1 MDVANA
7 LLNYGY
13 GLLYGKVESGL
24 IKAGID
30 PYICVLHRD
39 EYNRPVLVYNIIE
52 SLELRLHKILDIV
65 ESPNRKAGNM
75 IFFVMY
81 DIASNKVRRA
91 VVKYLERSGCHR
103 VQRSI
108 FLADTKP
115 EMCQQIQKD
124 LTVVQAM
131 YDNKDSIFIVPLSID
146 YIRSMKVIGENIDF
160 DLILKTRSTLFF

>member
-1 MDVANA
+1 MIN
-7 LLNYGY
+7 
-13 GLLYGKVESGL
+13 VERDGD
-24 IKAGID
+24 ID
-30 PYICVLHRD
+30 ELP
-39 EYNRPVLVYNIIE
+39 
-52 SLELRLHKILDIV
+52 SLEERIRLILDLV
-65 ESPNRKAGNM
+65 NRKERNSSNM
-75 IFFVMY
+75 IVFVMY

-115 EMCQQIQKD
+115 EMCQQIQQD
-124 LTVVQAM
+124 LAEVQAM

>member
-1 MDVANA
+1 MINIERD
-7 LLNYGY
+7 GD
-13 GLLYGKVESGL
+13 
-24 IKAGID
+24 ID
-30 PYICVLHRD
+30 ELP
-39 EYNRPVLVYNIIE
+39 
-52 SLELRLHKILDIV
+52 SLEERIRLILDLV
-65 ESPNRKAGNM
+65 NRKERDSSNM

-115 EMCQQIQKD
+115 EMCQQIQRD
-124 LTVVQAM
+124 LAEVQAM

>member
-1 MDVANA
+1 MINIERNGD
-7 LLNYGY
+7 
-13 GLLYGKVESGL
+13 
-24 IKAGID
+24 ID
-30 PYICVLHRD
+30 ELP
-39 EYNRPVLVYNIIE
+39 
-52 SLELRLHKILDIV
+52 SLEERIRLILDLV
-65 ESPNRKAGNM
+65 NRKERNSSNM

-124 LTVVQAM
+124 LAEVQAM

>member
-1 MDVANA
+1 MPRKRPSAHD
-7 LLNYGY
+7 LLMRSFLRYQ
-13 GLLYGKVESGL
+13 
-24 IKAGID
+24 AGIKG
-30 PYICVLHRD
+30 HRMI
-39 EYNRPVLVYNIIE
+39 NIERDDDIDDLPT
-52 SLELRLHKILDIV
+52 LEERLKLILDLV
-65 ESPNRKAGNM
+65 NKKERKSSDM

-115 EMCQQIQKD
+115 ETCQQIQRD
-124 LTVVQAM
+124 LAAVQAM

-146 YIRSMKVIGENIDF
+146 HIRSMKVIGENIDF
-160 DLILKTRSTLFF
+160 DLILKTKSTLFF

>member
-1 MDVANA
+1 MINIERDGN
-7 LLNYGY
+7 
-13 GLLYGKVESGL
+13 
-24 IKAGID
+24 ID
-30 PYICVLHRD
+30 ELP
-39 EYNRPVLVYNIIE
+39 
-52 SLELRLHKILDIV
+52 SLDDRIRLILDLV
-65 ESPNRKAGNM
+65 NKKERNSTNM

-115 EMCQQIQKD
+115 EMCQQIQRD
-124 LTVVQAM
+124 LAEVQAM

>member
-1 MDVANA
+1 MIN
-7 LLNYGY
+7 
-13 GLLYGKVESGL
+13 VE
-24 IKAGID
+24 
-30 PYICVLHRD
+30 RD
-39 EYNRPVLVYNIIE
+39 GDIE
-52 SLELRLHKILDIV
+52 ELPSLEERIRLILDLV
-65 ESPNRKAGNM
+65 NRKERNSSNM
-75 IFFVMY
+75 IVFVMY

-115 EMCQQIQKD
+115 EMCQQIQQD
-124 LTVVQAM
+124 LAEVQAM

>member
-1 MDVANA
+1 MPRKHPTAHD
-7 LLNYGY
+7 LLMRSFLRYQ
-13 GLLYGKVESGL
+13 
-24 IKAGID
+24 AGIKG
-30 PYICVLHRD
+30 HRMINIERDSDID
-39 EYNRPVLVYNIIE
+39 ELP
-52 SLELRLHKILDIV
+52 SLDERLRLILDLV
-65 ESPNRKAGNM
+65 NKKERNLSNM

-115 EMCQQIQKD
+115 EMCQQIQRD
-124 LTVVQAM
+124 LAEVQAM